1 MSKEK
6 TTAPV
11 TSPPRTRTPRARPAV
26 SYEGAL
32 GHAFSDKRIEI
43 LRLTGACGSISQ
55 AARDAGVSYKAAWQ
69 AIDTL
74 TNLAGLPLV
83 ERAVGG
89 AGGGGASLTP
99 AGVQLLHAADQVEAA
114 RRKVLKALQSGASA
128 PGRPVAL
135 GVAQLSIRTS
145 MRNQLPCVVAAL
157 EGSGQIVRV
166 RLQPPE
172 GAELMSRITRESA
185 ELLGLQP
192 GLPVLALCKATAL
205 KVERAPAAAIRRAA
219 GVNMLQGRASR
230 ISRGDS
236 GDEIALEV
244 GPGLQLVG
252 FAAAGSGL
260 RVGSR
265 VLARVDESAVVVA
278 LAG

>member
-1 MSKEK
+1 MNKAKSK
-6 TTAPV
+6 TV
-11 TSPPRTRTPRARPAV
+11 VPAV

-89 AGGGGASLTP
+89 SGGGGASLTP
-99 AGVQLLHAADQVEAA
+99 AGVQLLDAADQVEAA
-114 RRKVLKALQSGASA
+114 RRKVLAGLQRGAAL
-128 PGRPVAL
+128 PGRGGAL

-145 MRNQLPCVVAAL
+145 MRNQLPCTVGVL
-157 EGSGQIVRV
+157 GGSGQIVRV
-166 RLQPPE
+166 HLHVAE
-172 GAELMSRITRESA
+172 GVEIVSRITRESL
-185 ELLGLQP
+185 ELLGLQN
-192 GLPVLALCKATAL
+192 GLPVLALCKATAV
-205 KVERAPAAAIRRAA
+205 KVERAALAGSRRAA
-219 GVNMLQGRASR
+219 GGNLLHGRANR
-230 ISRGDS
+230 ISRGDT
-236 GDEIALEV
+236 GDEIAMEI

-252 FAAAGSGL
+252 FAPARSGL

-265 VLARVDESAVVVA
+265 VQARVEESAVVVA
-278 LAG
+278 LA